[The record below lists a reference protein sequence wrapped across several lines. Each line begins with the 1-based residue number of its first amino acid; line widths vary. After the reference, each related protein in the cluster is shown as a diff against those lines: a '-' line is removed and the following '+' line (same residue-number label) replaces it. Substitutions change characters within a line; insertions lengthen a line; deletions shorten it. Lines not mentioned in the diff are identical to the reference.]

1 MGLAAV
7 NILSSLFFVP
17 VLMLFIVQI
26 KNLLTNKTTY
36 EHMRGPTKNEGP
48 IKSKMQKYKSKV
60 SVRNCRVMCSDNSSM
75 TTSLSS
81 NDQLDSVEE
90 DSYERRLK

>member
-1 MGLAAV
+1 MMALAGI

-36 EHMRGPTKNEGP
+36 ENMRAPAKTDGL

-60 SVRNCRVMCSDNSSM
+60 SVRNCRVMCSDNPSYL

-81 NDQLDSVEE
+81 NDQIDSVDEHE
-90 DSYERRLK
+90 Y